1 MRFGWSWDWLCW
13 DSAFILGV
21 RRKSEP
27 AGTIT
32 TSSNVT
38 QVVLAPDFT
47 LTDINGQPLRLADYK
62 GKVVL
67 LDFWATW
74 CAPCRSEIP
83 RFVAWQKQYGP
94 QGLQV
99 IGLSMDDD
107 SKPVPAFMQQF
118 GIDYPVAWVTP
129 NWRIN
134 MAAFSA
140 CR

>member
-1 MRFGWSWDWLCW
+1 MRRD
-13 DSAFILGV
+13 
-21 RRKSEP
+21 RTER
-27 AGTIT
+27 
-32 TSSNVT
+32 VT
-38 QVVLAPDFT
+38 GHLKRHKLTPAPDFT
-47 LTDINGQPLRLADYK
+47 LTDIKGQPLRLADYK

-83 RFVAWQKQYGP
+83 HFVAWQKQYGP

-118 GIDYPVAWVTP
+118 GIDYPVAHRRRETGGSI
-129 NWRIN
+129 WRRSRLAGNI
-134 MAAFSA
+134 
-140 CR
+140 CHRP